1 MKMNGKLMEKNV
13 TLADARA
20 YGCREQHLH
29 TVGDA
34 CARWLKER
42 NMMIRRSRKAGVI

>member
-1 MKMNGKLMEKNV
+1 MKMNGKTMEKNV

-20 YGCREQHLH
+20 YGCQEHHLH
-29 TVGDA
+29 TVGAA

-42 NMMIRRSRKAGVI
+42 NASKRVKKSGVIV

>member
-20 YGCREQHLH
+20 YGCREQHLDS
-29 TVGDA
+29 VGAA
-34 CARWLKER
+34 CTKWLKER
-42 NMMIRRSRKAGVI
+42 NMSPRRSRKAGII